1 MTQELDSKCSKCR
14 RAGDK
19 LFLKGD
25 KCLGP
30 KCPLLKRNFPP
41 GQHGPTTK
49 KHAKPSSYGRQLAE
63 KQEAKRHYGLRERQF
78 ANYVAEA
85 SLKTGDTS
93 KFLINYLEARL
104 DNVIYRMGFAPS
116 RSMARQIV
124 SHGHVT
130 VNGKK
135 LDIASYRVKVGDE
148 IALSA
153 KAKTKKAFEKLAEKL
168 AKYEAPS
175 WLHVDASKFAAKV
188 LNTPSVEVVPFN
200 PKAIIEFYS
209 R

>member
-14 RAGDK
+14 RAGEK

-30 KCPLLKRNFPP
+30 KCPILKRNFPP
-41 GQHGPTTK
+41 GQHGVASK
-49 KHAKPSSYGRQLAE
+49 RNKPSSYGRQLRE
-63 KQEAKRHYGLRERQF
+63 KQEAKQHYGLRERQF
-78 ANYVAEA
+78 ENYVEEA
-85 SLKTGDTS
+85 ARKIGDTS
-93 KFLINYLEARL
+93 KYLINYLESRL
-104 DNVIYRMGFAPS
+104 DNVVFRMGFAPS
-116 RSMARQIV
+116 RSMARQLV
-124 SHGHVT
+124 SHGHIT

-148 IALSA
+148 IALST
-153 KAKTKKAFEKLAEKL
+153 KAHSKKAFENLAEKL
-168 AKYEAPS
+168 GKYEAPS
-175 WLHVDASKFAAKV
+175 WLHVDAKKFAAKV
-188 LNTPSVEVVPFN
+188 LNTPTVDVVPFN

>member
-14 RAGDK
+14 RASEK
-19 LFLKGD
+19 LFLKGE
-25 KCLGP
+25 KCMGP

-41 GQHGPTTK
+41 GQHGSSG
-49 KHAKPSSYGRQLAE
+49 KHKKPSSYGRQLAE

-85 SLKTGDTS
+85 ARKTGDTS
-93 KFLINYLEARL
+93 KYLINYLEARL
-104 DNVIYRMGFAPS
+104 DNAVYRMGFAPS

-124 SHGHVT
+124 SHGHIT

-153 KAKTKKAFEKLAEKL
+153 KAKGKKVSLRF
-168 AKYEAPS
+168 
-175 WLHVDASKFAAKV
+175 
-188 LNTPSVEVVPFN
+188 
-200 PKAIIEFYS
+200 
-209 R
+209 